1 MKVTEAIEL
10 AGGRRELA
18 ELLGISLQA
27 VCQWRDALPQARVWQ
42 LQILRP
48 EWFKRRKP

>member
-1 MKVTEAIEL
+1 MKVTEAIKL

-27 VCQWRDALPQARVWQ
+27 VCQWRDELPKARLWQ

-48 EWFKRRKP
+48 EWFRRRKP